1 MQELGDRVRKSLEAA
16 RLPEVLEAVST
27 ALDGVSDEM
36 APVAASARAVIAYLD
51 DLLAGQYEG
60 AFTEI
65 GENLTQLL
73 AALLELGAERLRF
86 GEERANR
93 IRHALIDAWTAQ
105 ARAFFDYA
113 EELERS
119 QRRDALMAQ
128 YHAAPLPAN

>member
-1 MQELGDRVRKSLEAA
+1 MQNLGDRVRKSLEAA
-16 RLPEVLEAVST
+16 RLPEVLDALST

-51 DLLAGQYEG
+51 DLLAGQYDGE
-60 AFTEI
+60 FTEI

-73 AALLELGAERLRF
+73 AALLALGDERLQF

-113 EELERS
+113 EELARS
-119 QRRDALMAQ
+119 RRRDALLAQ
-128 YHAAPLPAN
+128 HHASELPAS